1 VKIRV
6 QSKKIAQAIRVSRII
21 QNQQINLKVTF
32 LGTGTSQGVPVIGCD
47 CAVCLSENA
56 RDRRLRSSILVST
69 DDTNLVIDCG
79 PDFRQQMILSGIAHL
94 DAVLLTHEHNDHI
107 IGMDDVRPF
116 NFRSRKN
123 MPVYATASV
132 QADLLTRFAYIFA
145 KDPYPGAPRLEL
157 NTIDKSTPFQIKDM
171 EVRPVEVMH
180 GKMPVLGF
188 RFGNFT
194 YITDAKTITDKEFS
208 KLEGTETLVL
218 NALHHRTHHAHLNLE
233 EALEW
238 VERIAPKKAYLLHIS
253 HLMGKHD
260 EINPQLPENVELA
273 YDGLILEV

>member
-1 VKIRV
+1 M
-6 QSKKIAQAIRVSRII
+6 
-21 QNQQINLKVTF
+21 KVTF

-47 CAVCLSENA
+47 CEVCTSDNSK
-56 RDRRLRSSILVST
+56 DSRLRCSIMIST
-69 DDTNLVIDCG
+69 DISNIVVDCG
-79 PDFRQQMILSGIAHL
+79 PDFRQQMMRTGISHL

-123 MPVYATASV
+123 MSVYATTSV
-132 QADLLTRFAYIFA
+132 QSDLKTRFAYIFD

-157 NTIDKSTPFQIKDM
+157 NTIDKSNPFQINDIK
-171 EVRPVEVMH
+171 VQPIEVMH
-180 GKMPVLGF
+180 GFMPVLGF

-208 KLEGTETLVL
+208 KLEGTEVMVL
-218 NALHHRTHHAHLNLE
+218 NALHHRPHHAHLNLE

-238 VERIAPKKAYLLHIS
+238 IERIAPKKAYLLHIS

-260 EINPQLPENVELA
+260 EINSQLPQNVELA
-273 YDGLILEV
+273 YDGLILDVY